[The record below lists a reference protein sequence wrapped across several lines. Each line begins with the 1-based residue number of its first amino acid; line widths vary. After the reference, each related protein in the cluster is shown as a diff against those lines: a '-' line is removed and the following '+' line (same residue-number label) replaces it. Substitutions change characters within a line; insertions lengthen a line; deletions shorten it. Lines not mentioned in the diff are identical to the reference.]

1 MYLNN
6 YLLVTIANLMTVL
19 CAEWVFMLF
28 SKTGMFDL
36 VSGRSSTKTEGQDA
50 FTTTQT
56 KQDDG
61 PLTDPDYSRWQTEI
75 VAGKYSMSVSSGD
88 RVITAGTNFCRVCK
102 QLWTMLHNHLTHGS
116 LDKVAATKTTCIMI
130 TFCSKFKMMSTAALW
145 KHKVGKLHLCHCK
158 NWAFFFLSSA
168 DY

>member
-28 SKTGMFDL
+28 SKTGRFDL
-36 VSGRSSTKTEGQDA
+36 VSGRSSTKTEGQTMQDA

-56 KQDDG
+56 KQDHG

-88 RVITAGTNFCRVCK
+88 RVITAGTNFCQVCK
-102 QLWTMLHNHLTHGS
+102 QWWTMLHNHLTHGS
-116 LDKVAATKTTCIMI
+116 LDKVAATKTTLWLH
-130 TFCSKFKMMSTAALW
+130 FVQSSKW
-145 KHKVGKLHLCHCK
+145 WVQQHCE
-158 NWAFFFLSSA
+158 NTR
-168 DY
+168 